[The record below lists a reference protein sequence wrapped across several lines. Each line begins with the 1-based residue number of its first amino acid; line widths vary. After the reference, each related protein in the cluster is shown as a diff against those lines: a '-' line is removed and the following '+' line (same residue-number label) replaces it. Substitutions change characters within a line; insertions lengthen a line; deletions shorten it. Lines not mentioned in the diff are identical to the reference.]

1 MIITVANIYL
11 VPVTVIRNMIYVTTL
26 SNLKLSYLHGCNIVN
41 VGVIFQQYVLNC
53 YGYVS
58 ARVFSAV
65 LKFTTETKHL
75 T

>member
-11 VPVTVIRNMIYVTTL
+11 VPVTVLYGSRSL

>member
-11 VPVTVIRNMIYVTTL
+11 VPVTVLYGSRSL

-58 ARVFSAV
+58 ARVFSAA